1 MALTDTRIRS
11 AKPAPKPFKLTDAG
25 GLYLEVRPTGS
36 KLWRYRYRLYGKENV
51 YALGEYPKRLPRV
64 ESEEEAAQRRAG
76 GVLLLAEARQE
87 RDRCRALIKQGINP
101 AHQRKLQKLKAAHA
115 SRETFEA
122 IASEWVDTRAKEWSQ
137 SYRKGVARILN
148 DDLIPAL
155 GALPMRNIKPPH
167 LLAVLKR
174 IERRGA
180 STVAAKARFLASEI
194 WRYAVATLRADGDL
208 AATLRG
214 AIRMPEHV
222 HHPALKRDE
231 IPAFLSALER
241 YSGRP
246 ETVIAFKLL
255 LLLFPRPGELLGAT
269 WEEFDLEGA
278 LWRVPGQ
285 RMKMRQEHIVPIPRQ
300 AIELLRGL
308 QFVSGHRK
316 HLFPHRDYPEDQPMT
331 DNALRQALHVMGFSR
346 KLTPHGFRATASTAL
361 NELGYSGDWIEK
373 QLAHEERNRIRA
385 AYHRALY
392 VEERRGM
399 LQAWADL
406 IDGMTKGGNI
416 VPINRMAA

>member
-11 AKPAPKPFKLTDAG
+11 EKPAPKPLKLTDSG

-36 KLWRYRYRLYGKENV
+36 KLWRYRYRLHGKENV
-51 YALGEYPKRLPRV
+51 YALGEYPNRLPRV

-76 GVLLLAEARQE
+76 GLLLLAEARQE
-87 RDRCRALIKQGINP
+87 RDRCRGLVKQGINP
-101 AHQRKLQKLKAAHA
+101 AHQRKLEKLKAAHA

-122 IASEWVDTRAKEWSQ
+122 IAREWVDTRIKGWSQ
-137 SYRKGVARILN
+137 SYHKGVMRIVN
-148 DDLIPAL
+148 GDLIPAL
-155 GALPMRNIKPPH
+155 GALPMRNIKAAH
-167 LLAVLKR
+167 LLAVLKK
-174 IERRGA
+174 IEKRGA
-180 STVAAKARFLASEI
+180 SAVAARARFLSSEI
-194 WRYAVATLRADGDL
+194 WRYAVATLRADSDL

-231 IPAFLSALER
+231 IPAFLSALEN

-246 ETVIAFKLL
+246 ETIIAFKLL
-255 LLLFPRPGELLGAT
+255 LLLFPRPSELLGAT
-269 WEEFDLEGA
+269 WEEFDLDAA
-278 LWRVPGQ
+278 LWRVPAQ
-285 RMKMRQEHIVPIPRQ
+285 RMKMRQEHLVPLPKQ
-300 AIELLRGL
+300 AVELLRGL
-308 QFVSGHRK
+308 QFLSGHRK
-316 HLFPHRDYPEDQPMT
+316 HLFPHRDCPDQPMT

-406 IDGMTKGGNI
+406 LDGNLIAGRFM
-416 VPINRMAA
+416 RAA